1 MKSIDISFPIS
12 CIKRI
17 LFINFHRLDCQVPIV
32 NKLYKYRCERWL
44 YSSQILYIG
53 YTAYFRVHSAAV
65 LSCSGLFV
73 FNFCRK
79 MLKKL
84 WKHECARKIL
94 YMSTCAISGTRGSST
109 MTWPSIPCFKASGLG
124 CVNSER
130 IDNRTFIFTAMQAII
145 KRIRYFSKK

>member
-1 MKSIDISFPIS
+1 MSSQLELMRDNSILRLFKRKLEMLSSVIIKKLVGSCSAKYIPYRHFAQSPKCRESEKSIDISFPIS

-73 FNFCRK
+73 FNICRI

-84 WKHECARKIL
+84 
-94 YMSTCAISGTRGSST
+94 
-109 MTWPSIPCFKASGLG
+109 
-124 CVNSER
+124 
-130 IDNRTFIFTAMQAII
+130 
-145 KRIRYFSKK
+145 